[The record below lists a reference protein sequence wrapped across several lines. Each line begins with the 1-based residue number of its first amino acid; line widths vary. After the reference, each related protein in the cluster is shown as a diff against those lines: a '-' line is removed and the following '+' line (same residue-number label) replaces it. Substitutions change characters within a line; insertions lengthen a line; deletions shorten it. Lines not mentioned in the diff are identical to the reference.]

1 MQEMAIKDES
11 LFTYKGQ
18 ALPFR
23 PFCYQYPDYFKIR
36 MKGKK
41 RKITPVPT

>member
-1 MQEMAIKDES
+1 MAIKDES
-11 LFTYKGQ
+11 LFAYKGH

-36 MKGKK
+36 MKDKK